1 MRFIFDLDGTVID
14 SSHRQGDT
22 LDDWRRMNTSD
33 NIAKDSTLP
42 LFDQMRDAINAGQDV
57 IICTSRVMGD
67 ADFRWLTDH
76 GIDPLRGIPGLCR
89 DSSDNRHCG
98 FFKLSMLHD
107 YAKSL
112 GLAWGR
118 FTRNC
123 LMFDDD
129 SGVQDTLKSVGLRV
143 IDPVNY
149 NLNIGTTKND
159 HH

>member
-42 LFDQMRDAINAGQDV
+42 LFDQMRDAINDGQDV

-67 ADFRWLTDH
+67 DDFQWLADH
-76 GIDPLRGIPGLCR
+76 GISGVTILCR
-89 DSSDNRHCG
+89 DTNDNRHAG

>member
-22 LDDWRRMNTSD
+22 LDDWRRMNTPA

-42 LFDQMRDAINAGQDV
+42 LFAQMRDAIADGHDV
-57 IICTSRVMGD
+57 IICTSRVMGL
-67 ADFRWLTDH
+67 ADFTWLTDH
-76 GIDPLRGIPGLCR
+76 GIHGVTVIHRGA
-89 DSSDNRHCG
+89 DDNRHCG

-123 LMFDDD
+123 IMFDDD

-143 IDPVNY
+143 IDPLNY
-149 NLNIGTTKND
+149 NQKIGA
-159 HH
+159 